1 MIPMMSTQVRRAFL
15 DYFVSQGHREVAS
28 SSLVPAEDPTLL
40 FVNSGMVQFKDV
52 FLGRASR
59 DYDCATTSQKCMRV
73 SGKHNDLEEV
83 GPSPGHHTFFEML
96 GNFSFGAYFKQ
107 NACQYA
113 YELLTQIYG
122 LPPDRLVYTV
132 YHDDDEA
139 YDIWVNQ
146 MGIDPQRVARLGPDT
161 NFWQMADIG
170 PCGPTSEIHW
180 DRRPELGEASII
192 PLLQREDERFLEI
205 WNLVFMQYN
214 RTQADPQHTGA
225 HDLPLPQ
232 PGVDTGMGLE
242 RLTSVLQGVPSTYE
256 TDLFQAIMD
265 ATAEITGHHEGQ
277 RHAQQVAY
285 RVIADHARA
294 AVFLIADGVRPGAKG
309 RDSVCR
315 TVIRRAAR
323 FGQQLGLA
331 EPFLHRVAR
340 TVIAEMGGHYGEL
353 RAAAGGITEAIRR
366 EEERFGQ
373 TLTRGIGE
381 LDAMLAQL
389 PNRGELPGERAFYLH
404 ATLGLPLQVTKDISQ
419 ERGHT
424 VDLPGYQAAE
434 AAHAAISGAAM
445 AEGDAEIDGPALLQQ
460 LRDAGAWPGNGISY
474 EPYGPLERKTEAL
487 ALTRGGQ
494 LLSTAIVGETVDI
507 VLARQPFYA
516 EAGGQVSD
524 QGQII
529 GEDWIVEVQE
539 VLRPLDDLMLLRGEV
554 LEGQPKPGPV
564 TAVIN
569 AERRADITR
578 NHTAT
583 HLLHAALRKVLG
595 NHVQQR
601 GSLVAPDRLR
611 FDFTHGDRVNST
623 ELQKVEALVN
633 EHILANDRVSA
644 AYKTLEEARREGAM
658 ALFGEKYSEN
668 VRTISITEGNGSRFS
683 YELCGGLH
691 VAQTAEIGPFT
702 LISEGSVSAGVRRV
716 EALTG
721 PAAYHF
727 IRDTQDQLDGVAE
740 ALAVP
745 KERIPERIL
754 SLQDELTQLK
764 KRNAEL
770 ERSLAQQQFRE
781 RLSTVENI
789 GIIPV
794 LLTQFNGTP
803 LATLREMADWFR
815 AQQPTGVLVLGSTYA
830 GKPQLLATVSDDL
843 QAKGLHAGQLI
854 RAIAPSIGG
863 GGGGRPGM
871 AQAGGS
877 DPAGISN
884 ALDEA
889 RRYLAEFP
897 LAED

>member
-1 MIPMMSTQVRRAFL
+1 MIPMTSTQVRRAFL

-83 GPSPGHHTFFEML
+83 GPSPSHHTFFEML

-107 NACQYA
+107 NACLYA

-122 LPPDRLVYTV
+122 LPADRLVYTV

-146 MGIDPQRVARLGPDT
+146 MGIEPHRVARMGPDT

-192 PLLQREDERFLEI
+192 PLLQQEDERFLEI

-214 RTQADPQHTGA
+214 RTQADPEHTGT

-242 RLTSVLQGVPSTYE
+242 RLTSVLQGVPSTYG

-265 ATAEITGHHEGQ
+265 ATAEITGQDEA
-277 RHAQQVAY
+277 RRRTQQVAY

-323 FGQQLGLA
+323 FGQQLGLT
-331 EPFLHRVAR
+331 EPFLHRVAQ

-353 RAAAGGITEAIRR
+353 RAAAAGITEAIRR

-373 TLTRGIGE
+373 TLTRGMGE

-389 PNRGELPGERAFYLH
+389 PERGELPGERAFYLH

-434 AAHAAISGAAM
+434 AAHAAISGGAM

-460 LRDAGAWPGNGISY
+460 LRDAGAWPGDGISY
-474 EPYGPLERKTEAL
+474 EPYGPLKR
-487 ALTRGGQ
+487 
-494 LLSTAIVGETVDI
+494 
-507 VLARQPFYA
+507 
-516 EAGGQVSD
+516 
-524 QGQII
+524 
-529 GEDWIVEVQE
+529 ED
-539 VLRPLDDLMLLRGEV
+539 R
-554 LEGQPKPGPV
+554 
-564 TAVIN
+564 
-569 AERRADITR
+569 
-578 NHTAT
+578 
-583 HLLHAALRKVLG
+583 
-595 NHVQQR
+595 
-601 GSLVAPDRLR
+601 
-611 FDFTHGDRVNST
+611 
-623 ELQKVEALVN
+623 
-633 EHILANDRVSA
+633 
-644 AYKTLEEARREGAM
+644 
-658 ALFGEKYSEN
+658 
-668 VRTISITEGNGSRFS
+668 
-683 YELCGGLH
+683 
-691 VAQTAEIGPFT
+691 
-702 LISEGSVSAGVRRV
+702 SAGPH
-716 EALTG
+716 TG
-721 PAAYHF
+721 RAA
-727 IRDTQDQLDGVAE
+727 
-740 ALAVP
+740 P
-745 KERIPERIL
+745 
-754 SLQDELTQLK
+754 
-764 KRNAEL
+764 
-770 ERSLAQQQFRE
+770 
-781 RLSTVENI
+781 
-789 GIIPV
+789 
-794 LLTQFNGTP
+794 
-803 LATLREMADWFR
+803 
-815 AQQPTGVLVLGSTYA
+815 
-830 GKPQLLATVSDDL
+830 
-843 QAKGLHAGQLI
+843 
-854 RAIAPSIGG
+854 
-863 GGGGRPGM
+863 
-871 AQAGGS
+871 
-877 DPAGISN
+877 
-884 ALDEA
+884 
-889 RRYLAEFP
+889 
-897 LAED
+897 